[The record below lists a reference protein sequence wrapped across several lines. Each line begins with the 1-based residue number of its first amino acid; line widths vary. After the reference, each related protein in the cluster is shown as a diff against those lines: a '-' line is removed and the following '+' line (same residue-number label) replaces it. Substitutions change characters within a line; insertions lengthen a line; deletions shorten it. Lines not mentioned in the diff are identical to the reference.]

1 MQTQDPYSLDDS
13 KVLDPPTSLKGT
25 IKHLG
30 PGFIL
35 SASIVGSGEL
45 VATTQ
50 LGAGAGF
57 VALWV
62 ILVSCLVKVAI
73 QLEFGK
79 RAIMTGETTFASFNT
94 LPGKIGKA
102 HWSIWTWL
110 GLMLVKF
117 LQVGGIV
124 GLVAVLLNMA
134 IPSVTVLS
142 WLVFVVVAVASIV
155 ISGYYRVLE
164 IMSIVMIGIFTLFT
178 LFSLIALQ
186 YTDSAIAL
194 GDVLSGLQFKMP
206 EGDGMTLL
214 VIGAFGITGVGGD
227 EIMAYNYWLIEK
239 GYAANAGK
247 NDGSENWTSRAKG
260 WIRVMYIDAIFAMA
274 VYTIVTVAFFL
285 LGCALLHGEG
295 DFIKVGGADFLRN
308 LSDLYTSTL
317 GSWAGPFFYIGAFVV
332 LFSTAFSALGAWTR
346 QFTDAFARVGLLDFD
361 NYKSRK
367 KCITLLSIVIPVLW
381 GAVYLFF
388 KSPVWM
394 VLIGGFVTSIIL
406 IVVLYAAIIFK
417 KQRADSSIQSG
428 ALYEIA
434 FWSSSAMILFV
445 GIWTVLSKF
454 L

>member
-13 KVLDPPTSLKGT
+13 KVLDPPISLRGT

-57 VALWV
+57 VAMWV
-62 ILVSCLVKVAI
+62 ILVSCLVKVAV

-79 RAIMTGETTFASFNT
+79 RAVMTGETTFASFNT
-94 LPGKIGKA
+94 LPGKVGKA

-110 GLMLVKF
+110 ALMMVKF

-134 IPSVTVLS
+134 FPGIPVL
-142 WLVFVVVAVASIV
+142 WCLIFVVIAVASIV

-164 IMSIVMIGIFTLFT
+164 LMSVTMIGIFTIFT
-178 LFSLIALQ
+178 FFSLIALQ
-186 YTDSAIAL
+186 YTDYAI
-194 GDVLSGLQFKMP
+194 GNGEVLSGLQFKMP

-239 GYAANAGK
+239 GYAANTGK
-247 NDGSENWTSRAKG
+247 NDGTEDWNRRAKG
-260 WIRVMYIDAIFAMA
+260 WIRVMYIDAIFAMV

-295 DFIKVGGADFLRN
+295 DFIRKGGEDFLRN

-317 GSWAGPFFYIGAFVV
+317 GSWAGPFFYVGAFVD

-346 QFTDAFARVGLLDFD
+346 QFTDAFARIGLLDFD

-381 GAVYLFF
+381 GSVYVFF
-388 KSPVWM
+388 ERPVWM

-406 IVVLYAAIIFK
+406 LVVLYAAIIFK
-417 KQRADSSIQSG
+417 KQRASSPIKSG
-428 ALYEIA
+428 QFYEVA

-445 GIWTVLSKF
+445 GIWTVLSEF

>member
-1 MQTQDPYSLDDS
+1 MQTRDPYSLDDS

-57 VALWV
+57 VAMWV
-62 ILVSCLVKVAI
+62 ILVSCLVKVAV

-94 LPGKIGKA
+94 LPGKVGKA

-110 GLMLVKF
+110 GLMLIKF

-134 IPSVTVLS
+134 IPGIDVLW
-142 WLVFVVVAVASIV
+142 WLLFIVIAVSSIV

-164 IMSIVMIGIFTLFT
+164 LMSVTMIGIFTIFT
-178 LFSLIALQ
+178 FFSLVALQ

-239 GYAANAGK
+239 GYAANTGK
-247 NDGSENWTSRAKG
+247 NDGTEAWNRRASG

-295 DFIKVGGADFLRN
+295 NFIKVGGAEFLSK

-346 QFTDAFARVGLLDFD
+346 QFTDAFARIGLLDFD
-361 NYKSRK
+361 NVKSRN
-367 KCITLLSIVIPVLW
+367 KCITLLSIIIPVLW
-381 GAVYLFF
+381 GSVYVFF

-394 VLIGGFVTSIIL
+394 VLVGGFVTSIIL
-406 IVVLYAAIIFK
+406 LLVLFAAIIFK
-417 KQRADSSIQSG
+417 KQRAGSG
-428 ALYEIA
+428 IKTGTVYEIA

-445 GIWTVLSKF
+445 GIWTVVSKF